1 MGTLEDAIALAVEKH
16 RGQRDKNGRPYIL
29 HPLRVL
35 HRLDWNT
42 PDAAKIAAVLHDVV
56 EDTDVTLDELR
67 ERGFPE
73 EALQAIGVLTKRD
86 GESYPQFIERLLPNR
101 IARMVK
107 RADLEDNMDCAV
119 WLESET
125 KSASDSIDTVRRG
138 PGSFRLTILAR
149 RLSRLEV
156 LPREEGAGCGSGE
169 VGE

>member
-73 EALQAIGVLTKRD
+73 EALQAIGLLTKRD

-107 RADLEDNMDCAV
+107 RADLEDNMD
-119 WLESET
+119 L
-125 KSASDSIDTVRRG
+125 RR
-138 PGSFRLTILAR
+138 LAR
-149 RLSRLEV
+149 VGDKERQRLDRYRAAWTRIVSADDL
-156 LPREEGAGCGSGE
+156 GSTT
-169 VGE
+169 